1 MPNTTQTNNN
11 QQGCVTFTVNN
22 NQSIHDRVNDQKKLP
37 VPSKF
42 ICRNSAD
49 PNQIV
54 YPKTSVQWRSSG
66 GKGEQ
71 DIYSF
76 FNRQDPDYA
85 KPKNYQSNTRWKFI
99 QEEMKELKI
108 KQITVTVCPL

>member
-11 QQGCVTFTVNN
+11 QQGCVTFTVNH
-22 NQSIHDRVNDQKKLP
+22 NQSIHDRVKDQKKLP

-54 YPKTSVQWRSSG
+54 YPTISGAWRETG
-66 GKGEQ
+66 RGKQ
-71 DIYSF
+71 DIYSYF
-76 FNRQDPDYA
+76 KIQDSTYA
-85 KPKNYQSNTRWKFI
+85 KSKNYQSNTRWKFI
-99 QEEMKELKI
+99 QEEMKELNI
-108 KQITVTVCPL
+108 KQITVMVCPL